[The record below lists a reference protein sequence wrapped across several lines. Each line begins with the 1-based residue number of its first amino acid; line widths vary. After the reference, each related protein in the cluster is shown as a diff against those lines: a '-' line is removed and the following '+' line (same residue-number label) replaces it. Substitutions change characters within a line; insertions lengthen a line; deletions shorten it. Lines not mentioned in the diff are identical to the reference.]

1 MAGKVSK
8 IMKLG
13 EMGDFVILRRGAFGM
28 AGFVLRDLVSFGFS
42 GLRIEMAHL

>member
-13 EMGDFVILRRGAFGM
+13 E
-28 AGFVLRDLVSFGFS
+28 LRDFEILA
-42 GLRIEMAHL
+42 MAKQRYWDYNACCKKI